1 MPQSTSYRHALLIV
15 SATACWGGGTVLS
28 KQVLDRGVAPLT
40 LLAIELAA
48 SASLLGLG
56 ALMLGVRPH
65 WSPTLMRLALLGV
78 LNPGI
83 AYALGLLGLVTIT
96 ASLSVLLWAAEPVL
110 IMLLAVLLLRE
121 RIAAAT
127 LIAVA
132 IALIGVLLVLYRP
145 GASGDAV
152 GISLT
157 IGAVSACA
165 FYTVLTRRLLLDDG
179 SLEVV
184 LVQQVAAL
192 CFAVTLAGTVA
203 AIGITDLGVP
213 MDATTWALAA
223 ASGMVYYGLAFW
235 FLIGGL
241 RGVPA
246 SVAGS
251 FFPLIPVFGIAAGY
265 LVGDRLSDRQWL
277 GAAMVVVATGA
288 AATYHLTRDDVR
300 TSADPV
306 KARAQ
311 SRPRGTRPLRSFRW
325 PGQSPRPQRRRRP
338 PRTRRPREG

>member
-1 MPQSTSYRHALLIV
+1 MSGSTSYRHALLV
-15 SATACWGGGTVLS
+15 VAATACWGGGTVLS

-48 SASLLGLG
+48 SSLLVGLS
-56 ALMLGVRPH
+56 ALVLGVRPQR
-65 WSPTLMRLALLGV
+65 SSALMKLALLGV
-78 LNPGI
+78 LNPGV

-96 ASLSVLLWAAEPVL
+96 ASLSVLLWATEPVL
-110 IMLLAVLLLRE
+110 IMLLAVLVLRE
-121 RIAAAT
+121 RVAAAT
-127 LIAVA
+127 MVAVA

-157 IGAVSACA
+157 VAAVAACA

-192 CFAVTLAGTVA
+192 CFAVTIAGTA
-203 AIGITDLGVP
+203 WALGITALGTPADLE
-213 MDATTWALAA
+213 TWALAA
-223 ASGMVYYGLAFW
+223 VSGTVYYGLAFW

-246 SVAGS
+246 AVAGS
-251 FFPLIPVFGIAAGY
+251 MFPLIPVFGIAAGY
-265 LVGDRLSDRQWL
+265 LVGDRLSDRQWM
-277 GAAMVVVATGA
+277 GAAIVVVATGA
-288 AATYHLTRDDVR
+288 AVARHL
-300 TSADPV
+300 
-306 KARAQ
+306 ARADTTD
-311 SRPRGTRPLRSFRW
+311 SR
-325 PGQSPRPQRRRRP
+325 
-338 PRTRRPREG
+338 